1 MPLVSFIAIGFN
13 LTEEICPPS
22 PISSVHLTVI
32 SKESQQA
39 WSVPHIC
46 QFWYT
51 TALYRLKKYTK
62 KCVDLHQNNQ
72 NLPKYCVPYALK
84 YTGLKK
90 YTTTAVLT
98 NISYG
103 LTMSQ
108 RRRIRNRAVF
118 RSIPFLC
125 KEHSAKK
132 QTRQNSQG
140 RVLWKIWTWT

>member
-1 MPLVSFIAIGFN
+1 M
-13 LTEEICPPS
+13 
-22 PISSVHLTVI
+22 
-32 SKESQQA
+32 
-39 WSVPHIC
+39 PHIC

-98 NISYG
+98 NISYDEKPSLVQLNYEAG
-103 LTMSQ
+103 LSKVIQ
-108 RRRIRNRAVF
+108 
-118 RSIPFLC
+118 
-125 KEHSAKK
+125 H
-132 QTRQNSQG
+132 
-140 RVLWKIWTWT
+140 